1 LLLETPHFA
10 MKKVLFAALASTL
23 LLSSC
28 SLYPLGNS
36 HSGRAPYFG
45 GHGNYSSSGLRP
57 NLYVPRK
64 IQRNNAMTI
73 HP

>member
-1 LLLETPHFA
+1 
-10 MKKVLFAALASTL
+10 MKKVLFAALATSL

-28 SLYPLGNS
+28 SLYPLGSS
-36 HSGRAPYFG
+36 HSARAPYFG
-45 GHGNYSSSGLRP
+45 GHGAHSSSGLRP

-64 IQRNNAMTI
+64 VQRDNAMTI

>member
-1 LLLETPHFA
+1 

-28 SLYPLGNS
+28 SLYPLGSS
-36 HSGRAPYFG
+36 HIGRAPYFG
-45 GHGNYSSSGLRP
+45 GHGLGSSSGLRP
-57 NLYVPRK
+57 NYYAPWQV
-64 IQRNNAMTI
+64 QRNNAMTI